1 MTPENKQLLQDL
13 ARTSYGKALSEF
25 LGEELSIL
33 KDVNNAKSWDDTLA
47 NQKASRII
55 EKLFNF
61 MQEKK
66 TTDKVKT
73 TFT

>member
-1 MTPENKQLLQDL
+1 MTQDNKQLLQDL

-33 KDVNNAKSWDDTLA
+33 KDVNNAKSWEETLA
-47 NQKASRII
+47 NQKASKLI

-61 MQEKK
+61 MLEKK
-66 TTDKVKT
+66 TVNKDKT
-73 TFT
+73 SFT